1 MLPNVW
7 QAVAS
12 WELLPLLKAND
23 DRPLSE
29 HTFRWASLGTRRHLR
44 TALTH
49 VVLSLYPLKC
59 LYAGL
64 VGSQIQT
71 ALNLVIILINLLL
84 GASV

>member
-1 MLPNVW
+1 MLLNVW

-12 WELLPLLKAND
+12 WELLPLLMAND

-29 HTFRWASLGTRRHLR
+29 HVFRWVSLGTRRHLR

-49 VVLSLYPLKC
+49 IVLSLCPLKC
-59 LYAGL
+59 LYTGL
-64 VGSQIQT
+64 IESQTQT

>member
-29 HTFRWASLGTRRHLR
+29 HVFRWVSLGTRRHLR

-49 VVLSLYPLKC
+49 IVLNLYPLKC

-64 VGSQIQT
+64 KESQIQT
-71 ALNLVIILINLLL
+71 DLDLVIILINLLL
-84 GASV
+84 GAAV

>member
-23 DRPLSE
+23 DRPLNE
-29 HTFRWASLGTRRHLR
+29 HVFRWVSLGTRRHLR

-49 VVLSLYPLKC
+49 IVLSFFL

-64 VGSQIQT
+64 KESQIQT
-71 ALNLVIILINLLL
+71 DLDLFIILINLLL
-84 GASV
+84 GAAV